1 MPKRFETMN
10 CCRANTQI
18 QETSHRNGAGMYRF
32 SVCVTGFVIFV
43 SI

>member
-1 MPKRFETMN
+1 MN
-10 CCRANTQI
+10 YCQTDTQI